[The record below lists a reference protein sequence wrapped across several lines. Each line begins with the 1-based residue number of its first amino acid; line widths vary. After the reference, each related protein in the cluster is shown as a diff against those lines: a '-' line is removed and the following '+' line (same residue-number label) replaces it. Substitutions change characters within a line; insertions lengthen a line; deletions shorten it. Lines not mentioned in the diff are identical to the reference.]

1 MEISVRTKGKKEI
14 VDITENLNVLVS
26 KENFKEG
33 LCNLFILHTTCAL
46 TTMDLDPGTDIDFLE
61 AIEKMFPKG
70 SYRHPHDPSHVG
82 EHIMAS
88 IIGPSVSVP
97 VSTGKLI
104 LGTWQR
110 VVLVELS
117 GPRERNIQVN
127 FVKWG

>member
-1 MEISVRTKGKKEI
+1 MRISVRTKGKKEI

>member
-70 SYRHPHDPSHVG
+70 SYRHPHDASHVG